1 MTKHSFRE
9 KRCTYILTLQ
19 FIKNM
24 VHLISLECKEE
35 NNEINL
41 TVFIQMFFV
50 IILLKII
57 TFHLSF
63 PDCII
68 IIICKVADFCVKIY
82 LILYFHCKFK
92 LLYHA

>member
-1 MTKHSFRE
+1 MTSTLFE
-9 KRCTYILTLQ
+9 KKRFTYILTLQ
-19 FIKNM
+19 LIENM

-50 IILLKII
+50 TILLTII
-57 TFHLSF
+57 AFHLSF

-68 IIICKVADFCVKIY
+68 II
-82 LILYFHCKFK
+82 
-92 LLYHA
+92 